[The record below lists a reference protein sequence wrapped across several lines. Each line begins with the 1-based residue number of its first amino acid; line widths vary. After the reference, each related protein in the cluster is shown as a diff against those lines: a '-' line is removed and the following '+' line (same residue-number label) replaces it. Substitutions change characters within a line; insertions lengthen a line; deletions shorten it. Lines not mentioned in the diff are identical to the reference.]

1 MGNFLKTLMK
11 QAAIDAEE
19 QAELISWEDARVVS
33 SESESFGLGQE
44 IWWKPKLATDELGP
58 GTILFRKIDYT
69 LLHKPT
75 VNQRPQRKEDLP
87 CSFYGQMVSKVLVEF
102 QGMECLIIPSTIT
115 RRGAHSPD
123 PLLGTSENTENLVF
137 CECEIPTVGPEVG
150 LCECICGK
158 PLELCICCICGAIVK
173 IPVADPLS
181 DDGFVVPGPRTSY
194 DRIKL

>member
-19 QAELISWEDARVVS
+19 QADLMSDDNAVVLS
-33 SESESFGLGQE
+33 AESEPFVLGQE
-44 IWWKPKLATDELGP
+44 IWWKPMLAIDELGP

-87 CSFYGQMVSKVLVEF
+87 CSYYGQMVSKVLVEF
-102 QGMECLIIPSTIT
+102 QGMECLVIPSTIT
-115 RRGAHSPD
+115 RRGAHSTD
-123 PLLGTSENTENLVF
+123 PLLGTLENTENLVF
-137 CECEIPTVGPEVG
+137 CECEVPTVGPPPVG
-150 LCECICGK
+150 LCDCICGK

-173 IPVADPLS
+173 IPVVDSAFMEPCL
-181 DDGFVVPGPRTSY
+181 
-194 DRIKL
+194 

>member
-1 MGNFLKTLMK
+1 MGNLLETLMK

-19 QAELISWEDARVVS
+19 QADLMSDGNAGVLS
-33 SESESFGLGQE
+33 AESESFVLGQE

-69 LLHKPT
+69 LLCKPT

-102 QGMECLIIPSTIT
+102 QGMECLVIPSTIT

-123 PLLGTSENTENLVF
+123 RFLEVAYPTNNFVS
-137 CECEIPTVGPEVG
+137 CECDIPTVGP
-150 LCECICGK
+150 CFDIRYCSCGK
-158 PLELCICCICGAIVK
+158 PHELGICWICGSIVS
-173 IPVADPLS
+173 IPVANPECIDP
-181 DDGFVVPGPRTSY
+181 
-194 DRIKL
+194 